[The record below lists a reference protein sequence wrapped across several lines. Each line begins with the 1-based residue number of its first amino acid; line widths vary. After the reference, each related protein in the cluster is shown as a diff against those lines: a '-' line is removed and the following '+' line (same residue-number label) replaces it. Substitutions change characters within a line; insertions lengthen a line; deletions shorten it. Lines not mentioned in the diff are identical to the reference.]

1 MSRRDD
7 RSYLVTTEEAA
18 IAANVTPNTIHQWS
32 SRGYLTRYGT
42 RRAALWDWRELAAV
56 KDRRRGARRRVA

>member
-1 MSRRDD
+1 MTRREE
-7 RSYLVTTEEAA
+7 RSHLLTTEEAA
-18 IAANVTPNTIHQWS
+18 RAATVTPNVIHQWS

-42 RRAALWDWRELAAV
+42 RRAALWDWRELAAI